1 MERCRRIARVL
12 CLSAAIAFPGRSLA
26 QQPYP
31 SKPIRL
37 IVPFPPG
44 GSVDP
49 IARLV
54 GQKLTEAW
62 GQQVIIDN
70 RPGGNG
76 VIGTEIVA
84 KAPPDG
90 HTLIMVTT
98 NFIINPA
105 LVAKL
110 PYDSVRDL
118 APVAL
123 LASAP
128 LVLVVHPSVPA
139 TSVKD
144 LVALAKSRPGEL
156 NYASSGNGTAGHLA
170 GVLLGT
176 AAGNKLTHIPY
187 KSSAPAL
194 IDLISGQVQ
203 MLFVSS
209 PSVRPHVDAKRLRA
223 LAVTSAKRS
232 SLLPQQ
238 PTVSESGLPG
248 YQITQIFG
256 MLAPGATPPALV
268 EKLNTVLNRALK
280 TPDVVERLRA
290 DGAEA
295 VGGSP
300 ESFALYIKS
309 EIPKWIRIIR
319 QSGARVD

>member
-1 MERCRRIARVL
+1 VSL
-12 CLSAAIAFPGRSLA
+12 KHLVFVSAILTFTIPALA
-26 QQPYP
+26 QDYP
-31 SKPIRL
+31 DRTIRL
-37 IVPFPPG
+37 ISPAAPG
-44 GSVDP
+44 GGNDIFS
-49 IARLV
+49 RLAA
-54 GQKLTEAW
+54 QKLSDAF
-62 GQQVIIDN
+62 GKPVIVEN
-70 RPGGNG
+70 RAGGG
-76 VIGTEIVA
+76 TIIGTELVA

-176 AAGNKLTHIPY
+176 AAGIKLTHIPY

-209 PSVRPHVDAKRLRA
+209 PSVRPHIDAKRLRA

-256 MLAPGATPPALV
+256 MLAPGATPPAIV